1 MKLTDRM
8 YDNLFTV
15 CGIVHIR
22 FNLKKPPVVKNCKI
36 TKKVV
41 GNRIG
46 DIYSYPVY
54 YLLLDG
60 SPRKRGKNKTIHING
75 LCTCMLNQIFGSSFF
90 FVYTMNE
97 I

>member
-8 YDNLFTV
+8 YDNLLTV

-36 TKKVV
+36 TKKVA

-54 YLLLDG
+54 YLFLDG
-60 SPRKRGKNKTIHING
+60 SPRKRGKNKTTH
-75 LCTCMLNQIFGSSFF
+75 
-90 FVYTMNE
+90 
-97 I
+97 